1 MKKIEVVLKNAAVI
15 SNDLKKIA
23 EFFKCGKMLHN
34 YKKFDFSDC
43 PLGNYLTEIEEKIL
57 KKELSLEDQSF
68 NFLCISTLY
77 INVFCVVDQLKKTF
91 GGFLIEL
98 SRQEMV
104 KEIDEQITRAQN
116 LFDAILKKQSAE
128 HQIKKMSFVLM

>member
-1 MKKIEVVLKNAAVI
+1 M
-15 SNDLKKIA
+15 
-23 EFFKCGKMLHN
+23 
-34 YKKFDFSDC
+34 
-43 PLGNYLTEIEEKIL
+43 
-57 KKELSLEDQSF
+57 
-68 NFLCISTLY
+68 
-77 INVFCVVDQLKKTF
+77 VDQLKKKF

-128 HQIKKMSFVLM
+128 HQIKKMFFVLM

>member
-1 MKKIEVVLKNAAVI
+1 M
-15 SNDLKKIA
+15 
-23 EFFKCGKMLHN
+23 
-34 YKKFDFSDC
+34 
-43 PLGNYLTEIEEKIL
+43 
-57 KKELSLEDQSF
+57 
-68 NFLCISTLY
+68 
-77 INVFCVVDQLKKTF
+77 F

-128 HQIKKMSFVLM
+128 HQIKNMSFVLM

>member
-1 MKKIEVVLKNAAVI
+1 M
-15 SNDLKKIA
+15 
-23 EFFKCGKMLHN
+23 
-34 YKKFDFSDC
+34 
-43 PLGNYLTEIEEKIL
+43 
-57 KKELSLEDQSF
+57 
-68 NFLCISTLY
+68 
-77 INVFCVVDQLKKTF
+77 VDQLKKTF

>member
-1 MKKIEVVLKNAAVI
+1 MKNAAVI
-15 SNDLKKIA
+15 SNDLKKIE
-23 EFFKCGKMLHN
+23 EFFKYGKMLHK

-43 PLGNYLTEIEEKIL
+43 PLGNYLTEIEKKIL

-77 INVFCVVDQLKKTF
+77 INVFCVVDQLKKKF

-98 SRQEMV
+98 
-104 KEIDEQITRAQN
+104 
-116 LFDAILKKQSAE
+116 
-128 HQIKKMSFVLM
+128 